1 MGFRLSLLA
10 EEDVIR
16 IAEEGIPLFGLE
28 QARKYHQ
35 ELYAIFGLISLN
47 PRMAR
52 ERPELSPPLRIH
64 RFRAHLVVYSVDAAD
79 EVLIVR
85 VRHGHED
92 WVNDPSP

>member
-16 IAEEGIPLFGLE
+16 IAEEGILIFGPA
-28 QARKYHQ
+28 QARKYHR
-35 ELYAIFGLISLN
+35 ELYAVFHLLSLN

-52 ERPELSPPLRIH
+52 ERHELSPPLRIH
-64 RFRAHLVVYSVDAAD
+64 RFRSHLVVYSVDADD
-79 EVLIVR
+79 EVFIVR

-92 WVNDPSP
+92 WVNEP

>member
-1 MGFRLSLLA
+1 MDYRLSLLA

-16 IAEEGIPLFGLE
+16 IAEEGILMFGLE

-35 ELYAIFGLISLN
+35 ELFAVFRLISLN

-52 ERPELSPPLRIH
+52 ERHELSPPLRIH
-64 RFRAHLVVYSVDAAD
+64 RFRAHLVVYRVDADD
-79 EVLIVR
+79 EIFIVR

-92 WVNDPSP
+92 WVKEP